1 MIEELVHSA
10 YRKTRSSVYYDRM
23 NLHTRFSFSSGQN
36 SKSIETRVISKVEKV
51 LEEGGRSSPS
61 YAVLQSLLD
70 KSEVIL
76 QPKRLGALRS
86 PNMGDFHTNVD
97 WADRYDVV
105 AYNYFID
112 CPPELHV
119 LSTLWVMMVGTVLEK
134 QSSPDS
140 YGWRLHARATK
151 PDSLQLFT
159 YYVSQYG
166 KWRDQAIE
174 RARRTILDDKQSATI
189 VGLDLKQFYYHA
201 QIDWNAIDELIE
213 AADWDADD
221 SIGDQESAK
230 VLTGVLK
237 AVCWK
242 YNELLKPIKGLT
254 HPEMDGS
261 ATPLPLGISFSP
273 VLANW
278 LLRDFDS
285 AVRRELNPVYYG
297 RYVDDLIF
305 VISGADLGRLEQND
319 DPRSAFL
326 AHYFINRQILERCE
340 GSDSAEYQ
348 VAGHPHFKIQQSKIQ
363 LHHFHPDGSLGAL
376 DRFQNNIREIVSE
389 FRLLPD
395 AISTKKLEAL
405 SFELRYDGSKHSLK
419 SVKGF
424 EIDRWQLSHI
434 LTTAATTR
442 IFATEGK
449 QLKEESEALRRL
461 LSGILGL
468 RFHDM
473 WEKIFAVMVLG
484 EEFNELK
491 RMYWQLRKCI
501 GNARGLRVLE
511 SPTEMPWLQSKNDEL
526 EDRKLTIAV
535 QRYYRKHLDSSL
547 AMNIALVGWD
557 NSALQKAWR
566 SSRDQELLLKIE
578 PMVTA
583 FRRANLIRHH
593 YVGSPLINFSDD
605 KGDWTKPRNSW
616 RDVKI
621 IHGKCRRSPRFIH
634 LEEFDHAELL
644 IQLGGNKKANFAKKL
659 FKEQMPEELI

>member
-1 MIEELVHSA
+1 MMEELILSA
-10 YRKTRSSVYYDRM
+10 YQKTRSSVYYDRM
-23 NLHTRFSFSSGQN
+23 NLHTRISFSSGRG
-36 SKSIETRVISKVEKV
+36 SKSIEAKVINTVGKV
-51 LEEGGRSSPS
+51 LDEGRKSMPT
-61 YAVLQSLLD
+61 YPLLQSILNT
-70 KSEVIL
+70 SEVIL
-76 QPKRLGALRS
+76 QPKRLGPLRAGS
-86 PNMGDFHTNVD
+86 LGDFHTNVD
-97 WADRYDVV
+97 WANQYDVV

-112 CPPELHV
+112 CSPELHV
-119 LSTLWVMMVGTVLEK
+119 LSTLWVMIVGTLLERE
-134 QSSPDS
+134 SSPDS
-140 YGWRLHARATK
+140 YGWRLHARATDS
-151 PDSLQLFT
+151 DSLQLFT
-159 YYVSQYG
+159 YYVSQYS

-201 QIDWNAIDELIE
+201 KIDWPAIDEVIE

-221 SIGDQESAK
+221 SVGDLETAK
-230 VLTGVLK
+230 VLTEVLK

-242 YNELLKPIKGLT
+242 YNELLMATKELT
-254 HPEMDGS
+254 HPEMNGD

-278 LLRDFDS
+278 LLCDFDT

-305 VISGADLGRLEQND
+305 VISGADLGRFEKDD

-326 AHYFINRQILERCE
+326 SHYFVKRQILERCE
-340 GSDSAEYQ
+340 ESDPAEYH
-348 VAGHPHFKIQQSKIQ
+348 VAGHHHFKIQQSKIQ

-389 FRLLPD
+389 FRFLPD
-395 AISTKKLEAL
+395 AISTQKLEAL
-405 SFELRYDGSKHSLK
+405 SFELHYDGSKHSLK

-434 LTTAATTR
+434 LTTAASTR

-468 RFHDM
+468 KFHDM

-491 RMYWQLRKCI
+491 RMYWHLRKCI

-511 SPTEMPWLQSKNDEL
+511 TPIAMQRLQGKNDEL
-526 EDRKLTIAV
+526 EDHKLTLAV

-557 NSALQKAWR
+557 NPALQKAWK
-566 SSRDQELLLKIE
+566 SSRDQDLLLSIE
-578 PMVTA
+578 PKVKA
-583 FRRANLIRHH
+583 FRTANLIRHH
-593 YVGSPLINFSDD
+593 FVGSPLINFSDD

-616 RDVKI
+616 HEVRIVP
-621 IHGKCRRSPRFIH
+621 GKCSRSPRFIH

-644 IQLGGNKKANFAKKL
+644 VQLGGNRKAKFAERL
-659 FKEQMPEELI
+659 YKEQMPEESN